1 MPHTYSDLQARKGS
15 AAAAAHPLLKAIVAL
30 GSPRQ
35 RLSILI
41 FHRVLPQ
48 ADPLFPHEMD
58 AARFD
63 QMLGL
68 LTACFNLVTLD
79 QGMKQLRAG
88 TLPPRAACITF
99 DDGYA
104 DNAEL
109 ALPILRRHGADA
121 TFFVSTGFLD
131 GGRMW
136 NDTVIELV
144 RRAPEQVDLSRAGFG
159 VLRLE
164 SIDSRRQA
172 IGTLLGKLKYLPLG
186 ERHEQVELLRELVGV
201 ALPDDL
207 MMTGAQVRR
216 LHAAGMEIGGHT
228 VNHPIL
234 ARLAPEQARREMA
247 DGKDALEAMLGAP
260 VRSFAYPNGK
270 PGQDY
275 LAEHAAMAREVGFDC
290 AVSTSWGAASATS
303 DQFQLPR
310 FTPWDRHPVRFAL
323 RMLQNMRRPGETAGP
338 AHAGLVS

>member
-1 MPHTYSDLQARKGS
+1 MSLFYSDLPTATG
-15 AAAAAHPLLKAIVAL
+15 AASITMYPLLKSILAL

-48 ADPLFPHEMD
+48 ADPLFPNEVD

-63 QMLGL
+63 QLLGL
-68 LTACFNLVTLD
+68 LTACFNLVTLE
-79 QGMKQLRAG
+79 QGLVQLRAG
-88 TLPPRAACITF
+88 TLPPRATCITF

-104 DNAEL
+104 DNAEV
-109 ALPILRRHGADA
+109 ALPILRRHGVAA
-121 TFFVSTGFLD
+121 TFYVSTGFLD

-136 NDTVIELV
+136 NDTIIELV
-144 RRAPEQVDLSRAGFG
+144 RRAPDQIDLGRAGFG
-159 VLRLE
+159 VLRLD
-164 SIDSRRQA
+164 SLNSRRHA
-172 IGTLLGKLKYLPLG
+172 IGTLLAKLKYLPLA

-207 MMTGAQVRR
+207 MMTGTQVRQ

-234 ARLAPEQARREMA
+234 ARLAPEQARREIS
-247 DGKDALEAMLGAP
+247 DGKEALEALLGAP
-260 VRSFAYPNGK
+260 VYSFAYPNGK

-275 LAEHAAMAREVGFDC
+275 LAEHADMVRAAGFTS
-290 AVSTSWGAASATS
+290 AVSTSWGAASPS
-303 DQFQLPR
+303 SNFYQLPR
-310 FTPWDRHPVRFAL
+310 FTPWDRNWIRFAMRL
-323 RMLQNMRRPGETAGP
+323 MQNMRRAGETA
-338 AHAGLVS
+338 